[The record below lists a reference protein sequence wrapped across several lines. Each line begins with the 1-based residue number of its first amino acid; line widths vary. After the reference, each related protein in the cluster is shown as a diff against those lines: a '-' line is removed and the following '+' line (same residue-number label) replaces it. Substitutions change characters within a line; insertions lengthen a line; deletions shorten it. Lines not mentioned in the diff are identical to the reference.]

1 MTDATAGATLT
12 AGGKT
17 LELGLVKA
25 TEGNDGYDVS
35 KLLKETGNVTL
46 DTGFVNTASC
56 SSAITY
62 IDGDAGIL
70 RYRGYPIE
78 QLAEKSSYLEVSYL
92 HIYGELP
99 TQHQLDD
106 FDQKIRRH
114 TLLHEAVLTKPVSRV
129 TLPVSLSS
137 LETS

>member
-17 LELGLVKA
+17 LDFPLVKA
-25 TEGNDGYDVS
+25 AEGNNGYDVS

-46 DTGFVNTASC
+46 DSGFVNTASC

-62 IDGDAGIL
+62 IDGDEGIL

-78 QLAEKSSYLEVSYL
+78 QLAEKSSFLEVSYL
-92 HIYGELP
+92 LIYGELP
-99 TQHQLDD
+99 TPAELEA
-106 FDQKIRRH
+106 FSTRISNH
-114 TLLHEAVLTKPVSRV
+114 TLLHEDLRRFFD
-129 TLPVSLSS
+129 
-137 LETS
+137 